1 MKSIAF
7 ICTAN
12 MCRSPMAHAI
22 FHAEAVKRSLE
33 VTVLS
38 AGTCNYE
45 GASVVKEVRA
55 ICERHHIPMPK
66 LVATYI
72 AKVDVSGATRI
83 FAMEQMHMDYLV
95 ADPRLSPERIHLIGE
110 FDPQQRGAEI
120 EDPMG
125 QDSVAFERCYERL
138 RDCIVHYLE
147 TTQDFR

>member
-22 FHAEAVKRSLE
+22 FHAEAVRRSLN
-33 VTVLS
+33 VMALS
-38 AGTCNYE
+38 AGTYNYE
-45 GASVVKEVRA
+45 GALVVREVRS
-55 ICERHHIPMPK
+55 ICEQHNIPMPK
-66 LVATYI
+66 LVATCI
-72 AKVDVSGATRI
+72 ANVDVSGATRI
-83 FAMEQMHMDYLV
+83 FAMEQMHMDYLLD
-95 ADPRLSPERIHLIGE
+95 DPRLSPERIHLLGE

-125 QDSVAFERCYERL
+125 QDSVAFELCYERL